1 MLYTAIV
8 TLQDITIYVFLLSI
22 IDYLFLIFV
31 FIFIFFFTLLKF
43 GIFSW
48 KLFCLA
54 YILIIGQVN
63 VGIKYVDEIPKN
75 LKRQKWE

>member
-1 MLYTAIV
+1 M

-31 FIFIFFFTLLKF
+31 FIFFFLHCLNLVSFHGSF
-43 GIFSW
+43 
-48 KLFCLA
+48 FCLA

>member
-48 KLFCLA
+48 KLFLPSL
-54 YILIIGQVN
+54 YINNRAGKCRNKICG
-63 VGIKYVDEIPKN
+63 
-75 LKRQKWE
+75 